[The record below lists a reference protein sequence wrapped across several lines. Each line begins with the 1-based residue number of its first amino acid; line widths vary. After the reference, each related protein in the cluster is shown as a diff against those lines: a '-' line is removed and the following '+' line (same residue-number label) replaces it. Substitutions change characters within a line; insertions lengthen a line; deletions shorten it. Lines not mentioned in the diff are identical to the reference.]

1 MKKAIVYYSMSG
13 NTEYVAKYISE
24 KKISSNENN
33 LGKDC

>member
-24 KKISSNENN
+24 KTGADLIRI
-33 LGKDC
+33 